1 MKITHIWLFIINF
14 LLINSNLF
22 SQKNNQDGDP
32 IDSIGIKN
40 NKIYNIRFGI
50 DLSKPIISNI
60 KKNDFQGFELVG
72 DLSFIKN
79 LSAAVEIGTEKKTSQ
94 SEYINFST
102 SGSYLKLGFDYNM
115 YENWIGMTNSIFLGL
130 RLGNSFHKQTINEYD
145 VYSKHRYW
153 QEESTIE
160 NYEIGEKTGL
170 QGRWLEFVAGIK
182 VKVISNFYFGFSF
195 RLNRLINHVSP
206 KNFDNLYI
214 PGFNKKTDENNWGS
228 GFNYTIT
235 YSIPI
240 SLSRN

>member
-1 MKITHIWLFIINF
+1 MKITHIWLFIINY
-14 LLINSNLF
+14 LLFSSSLF
-22 SQKNNQDGDP
+22 SQKNNQNENS
-32 IDSIGIKN
+32 IDSISIKN
-40 NKIYNIRFGI
+40 NKVYSIRFGI

-60 KKNDFQGFELVG
+60 KKDDYEGFELVG
-72 DLSFIKN
+72 DLSFIKD
-79 LSAAVEIGTEKKTSQ
+79 LYAAIEIGTEKRTTQ
-94 SEYINFST
+94 SENINFTT

-115 YENWIGMTNSIFLGL
+115 YENWKGMSNNIYLGF

-145 VYSKHRYW
+145 VYSKHHYW
-153 QEESTIE
+153 QEESTRE
-160 NYEIGEKTGL
+160 NYEIGEKSGL

-182 VKVISNFYFGFSF
+182 VKIISNFYLGFSF

-214 PGFNKKTDENNWGS
+214 PGFNKKTDENNWGA

-240 SLSRN
+240 NLSKN